1 MSLKNWRESAEIISV
16 SKCCASFILSAV
28 FPMAVG
34 PTIEMRYFAVVLIRF
49 LFFGLSKIDKSAEF

>member
-49 LFFGLSKIDKSAEF
+49 LFLDCQK